1 MTHCLS
7 PLGFDP
13 ASQCSKCPQPAPSP
27 AALPL
32 EDLPYRHPSPCPSWG
47 WRAAHRG
54 MGGPVALWG
63 PGLCCSGTA
72 ASAPRRGS
80 CWPKPIGR
88 QRTRG
93 REPRAAPPDAC
104 SQPGGGALP
113 TCEGLPTFPGAG
125 RPLRRPQ
132 PRSQTPCGAE
142 STGPSRRLRKG
153 CKSAGII
160 PEPEPP
166 YIRGTG
172 CHPGGSVAL
181 PPAPARTGGSL
192 SPACAGAE
200 LFMDL
205 EPRPGDARQPR
216 IDSRRPARLVAPIHP
231 GRGGMLSPHASSARH
246 LSPRCLIYRQPGAST
261 CTAGFLGSC

>member
-1 MTHCLS
+1 MQPTEGWGAPWPC
-7 PLGFDP
+7 GDQ
-13 ASQCSKCPQPAPSP
+13 ASAAAGPQPQPHGEAPAGPSRLAGNGLGVVSP
-27 AALPL
+27 GQPL
-32 EDLPYRHPSPCPSWG
+32 LM
-47 WRAAHRG
+47 RAA
-54 MGGPVALWG
+54 
-63 PGLCCSGTA
+63 
-72 ASAPRRGS
+72 
-80 CWPKPIGR
+80 
-88 QRTRG
+88 
-93 REPRAAPPDAC
+93 
-104 SQPGGGALP
+104 
-113 TCEGLPTFPGAG
+113 TCEGLPTFPRAG
-125 RPLRRPQ
+125 RPLRPPQ

-153 CKSAGII
+153 RKSAGII